1 MHQLDI
7 IEAGNT
13 NAAAKAV
20 VFIHGRGA
28 TAESILSLSEY
39 FPFKDFYFVAPQA
52 TNHTWYPY
60 SFMAPREQ
68 NEPWLSSAL
77 EQVEAV
83 VSQLNLKGFKN
94 DQIYFVGFSQ
104 GACLLLEYIATHPDR
119 YAGAFAYIGGLI
131 GDVLDLDRYNGNLL
145 ETTIY
150 IGTSDPDMHVP
161 ILRVHETA
169 EILQKMN
176 AAIKVDYFKQLG
188 HTISTEG
195 IENGVKHII
204 K

>member
-161 ILRVHETA
+161 ILRVQETA